1 MFLGPVLAQLSRVLA
16 TRDPLFSA
24 ATWRSLPSWR
34 RVDARLVACA
44 GLNGV
49 LFGLA
54 AWRWDSP
61 LEGSVFAAFF
71 SVLVIV
77 CVIDVL
83 HARIP
88 DRISFPAMAVGA
100 GLVGAATAWQRDP
113 VRLGAVVLAAA
124 LFWGVLGVAH
134 LISPRGMGRGDVKL
148 GVVLGIALGW
158 VAPGPLAAVTAVFS
172 AFFLASLVGTAIGL
186 VLWAYRRHNAPY
198 PFGPALVL
206 AVVAVLLASPGLLG
220 G

>member
-1 MFLGPVLAQLSRVLA
+1 
-16 TRDPLFSA
+16 
-24 ATWRSLPSWR
+24 
-34 RVDARLVACA
+34 
-44 GLNGV
+44 
-49 LFGLA
+49 
-54 AWRWDSP
+54 
-61 LEGSVFAAFF
+61 
-71 SVLVIV
+71 
-77 CVIDVL
+77 
-83 HARIP
+83 
-88 DRISFPAMAVGA
+88 MAVGA